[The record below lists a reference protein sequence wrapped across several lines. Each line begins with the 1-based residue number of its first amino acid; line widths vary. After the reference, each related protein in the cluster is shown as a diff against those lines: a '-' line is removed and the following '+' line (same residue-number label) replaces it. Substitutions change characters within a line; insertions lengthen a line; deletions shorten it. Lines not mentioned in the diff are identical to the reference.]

1 MASSIVVASGKGGV
15 GKTSLAVN
23 LGLTL
28 ARQGRRTVLLDA
40 DFGMANA
47 HILDWCEPKA
57 LYHGCYSGRPSM
69 ADVLCDA
76 PHGMKFI
83 SGGSGLLEMLNL
95 DQTTRYQTIRM
106 VDELRDQTEVL
117 IADVPAGASDSS
129 IAFVAAA
136 DRVVV
141 VWLASQ
147 QAFLMPIP

>member
-23 LGLTL
+23 LGLTM
-28 ARQGRRTVLLDA
+28 ARQGRRTILLDA

-47 HILDWCEPKA
+47 HILIGANPHRFVMDA
-57 LYHGCYSGRPSM
+57 IQGDASM

-106 VDELRDQTEVL
+106 VDELRDGATAVL
-117 IADVPAGASDSS
+117 DEHAATLGDLVQQ
-129 IAFVAAA
+129 VATLELELQ
-136 DRVVV
+136 RLGFIS
-141 VWLASQ
+141 W
-147 QAFLMPIP
+147 